1 MDEVKFLTNKLKLDV
16 LCLTETWLTPLI
28 VDSSISIDGYSIFRR
43 DRADGRRGGGVCIF
57 TKNSLSVNERTDLND
72 DDNTVENVWLDN
84 KSTIF

>member
-57 TKNSLSVNERTDLND
+57 TKTHCRLMNGQTLMMMIILS
-72 DDNTVENVWLDN
+72 
-84 KSTIF
+84 KMYG